1 MQTTSPDFKA
11 LTGCFLRSYLVG
23 AAFNTRGMQ
32 NVGLIYALDPGLR
45 RIYPDRKERMA
56 ARKRYMKH
64 YNTHLFWTPLLL
76 GIFLSFEDKVARG
89 LLSVSVLEGVKNT
102 TTYTLSAIGD
112 SVFAG
117 SLLVFW
123 SLSTTILALVG
134 EGQMLVWW
142 ILAWFL
148 ALHAFK
154 LTTFVL
160 GYREGLSFLLR
171 LRRWDLINW
180 GQRLKACNAV
190 LMAVVLFLVW
200 PGSSPGAVWVLGV
213 AGLGAAAWLVY
224 RSLLSREI
232 VALLLLAFYSILP
245 VLEKA
250 LPFLQ

>member
-1 MQTTSPDFKA
+1 MQTASPDWKTLA
-11 LTGCFLRSYLVG
+11 ACFLRSYLVG

-45 RIYPDRKERMA
+45 RIYLDRKDRMA

-76 GIFLSFEDKVARG
+76 GVFLSFEDKVARG

-102 TTYTLSAIGD
+102 TMYTLSAIGD

-123 SLSTTILALVG
+123 SLATTILALLG
-134 EGQMLVWW
+134 NATLLLWW
-142 ILAWFL
+142 MLAWFL
-148 ALHAFK
+148 ALHVFK
-154 LTTFVL
+154 LGTFVM

-171 LRRWDLINW
+171 LKRWDLINW
-180 GQRLKACNAV
+180 GQRLKSCNAV
-190 LMAVVLFLVW
+190 LMALVLYLVW
-200 PGSSPGAVWVLGV
+200 PGQSQGGVWVLGA
-213 AGLGAAAWLVY
+213 AGLALAAWLVY
-224 RSLLSREI
+224 RSWLSREI

-245 VLEKA
+245 VLEKN
-250 LPFLQ
+250 LPF